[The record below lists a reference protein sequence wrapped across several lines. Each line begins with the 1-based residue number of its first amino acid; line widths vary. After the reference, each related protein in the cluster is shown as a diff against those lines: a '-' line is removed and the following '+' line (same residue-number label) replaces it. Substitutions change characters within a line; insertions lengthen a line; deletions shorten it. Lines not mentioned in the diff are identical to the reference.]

1 VTDRPVNNQPVNSR
15 PVNVFV
21 AERGNDFMADI
32 AAWLVEAAELAGHV
46 SRLVRDGSLPTDAAA
61 INLVVAPHEFY
72 VLSDADD
79 AAIDAA
85 ARCSVPVC
93 TEQPGT
99 SWFDMTVLLSR
110 ASPMVLD
117 INTHGV
123 AALQAE
129 GIAAQHLRLG
139 GVPSMDRRSARTE
152 HPGDHPSEHPSEHPT
167 DRAIDRPCDVL
178 FLGGLTGYRAATL
191 ATLAPQLWE
200 RRADLRLFDFSR
212 PVDGAIESL
221 VFGAAKYDL
230 LASSRLLVNI
240 HRDAGD
246 AGDAG
251 DGGAN
256 HYFEWA
262 RLIEAMAN
270 GCVVV
275 TEPATGFAPLKSGT
289 HFIETTDVATTI
301 AALLEDPERC
311 AEISR
316 AGSIAV
322 LEEHPLVD
330 SLAPILAA
338 IPGHSGSS
346 RSATRSATRS
356 SATRGSA
363 TRGSA
368 PPYRSKLRRAQQIPL
383 LPAFRP
389 TTIFRRRVYGALH
402 DEMSLQR
409 SIDAAR
415 CAYRHG
421 DTEHVEVTTSASYA
435 NATADATPDATPE
448 VSVIVT
454 LFDYAAVVGETLD
467 SIVASTDVDI
477 EIVIVDDHSNDHG
490 RQVVKD
496 FIAAHPDTPIVL
508 IGVDANRGLPAS
520 RNRAIEHARGA
531 KIMVMDADNH
541 VYPTCLRRLADAL
554 DAHPGAAFSWTILE
568 EFGKTTG
575 LRSATGWHVPWLCSA
590 NHIDAQAM
598 FRATTFEQHG
608 GYRVDDALVFGWE
621 DWEMWLRLA
630 AAGERGVHVA
640 EMLGRYRTQE
650 TSMLATSNL
659 FGDLMLEHLRELH
672 PTLPWPILAGP

>member
-32 AAWLVEAAELAGHV
+32 AAWLVEAAALAGHV

-79 AAIDAA
+79 AAIHAA
-85 ARCSVPVC
+85 ARCSIPVC

-167 DRAIDRPCDVL
+167 DRATDRPCDVL

-240 HRDAGD
+240 HR
-246 AGDAG
+246 DAG

>member
-1 VTDRPVNNQPVNSR
+1 MTEQAVTNR

-85 ARCSVPVC
+85 ARCSIPVC

-123 AALQAE
+123 AALQVE

-139 GVPSMDRRSARTE
+139 GVPSMDRRSART
-152 HPGDHPSEHPSEHPT
+152 DDAT
-167 DRAIDRPCDVL
+167 DRPTDVL
-178 FLGGLTGYRAATL
+178 FLGGLTNYRAATL

-246 AGDAG
+246 AGDGA
-251 DGGAN
+251 AN

-275 TEPATGFAPLKSGT
+275 TEPATGFAPLQSGT

-301 AALLEDPERC
+301 AELLDDPERC
-311 AEISR
+311 AEIST

-330 SLAPILAA
+330 SLAPILAV
-338 IPGHSGSS
+338 IPAANPEHGGSS
-346 RSATRSATRS
+346 RS
-356 SATRGSA
+356 G

-389 TTIFRRRVYGALH
+389 TTIFRRRVYAALH

-421 DTEHVEVTTSASYA
+421 DGEHAEVITSTSYE
-435 NATADATPDATPE
+435 NATPE

-490 RQVVKD
+490 RQVVID
-496 FIAAHPDTPIVL
+496 FIVAHPDTPIVL

-520 RNRAIEHARGA
+520 RNRAIEHARGP
-531 KIMVMDADNH
+531 KVMVMDADNH
-541 VYPTCLRRLADAL
+541 VYPTCMRRLATAL
-554 DAHPGAAFSWTILE
+554 DAHPGAAFSWSILE

-575 LRSATGWHVPWLCSA
+575 LRSATGWHVPWLCVA

-598 FRATTFEQHG
+598 FRAATFKQHG

-630 AAGERGVHVA
+630 ASGERGVHVA

-672 PTLPWPILAGP
+672 PTLPWPSPAGP

>member
-1 VTDRPVNNQPVNSR
+1 VTNR

-32 AAWLVEAAELAGHV
+32 AAWLVEAAELAGHR
-46 SRLVRDGSLPTDAAA
+46 SQLVRDGSLPTDAAA

-85 ARCSVPVC
+85 ARCSIPVC

-123 AALQAE
+123 AALQAA
-129 GIAAQHLRLG
+129 GIEAQHLRLG
-139 GVPSMDRRSARTE
+139 GVPSMDRRSA
-152 HPGDHPSEHPSEHPT
+152 GT
-167 DRAIDRPCDVL
+167 DRPAGRPTDVL
-178 FLGGLTGYRAATL
+178 FLGGLTDYRAATL

-200 RRADLRLFDFSR
+200 HRADLRLFDFSR
-212 PVDGAIESL
+212 PVDGTIESL

-230 LASSRLLVNI
+230 LASSKILVNI

-251 DGGAN
+251 GAGGAGGAAN

-275 TEPATGFAPLKSGT
+275 TEPATGCAPLQSGT
-289 HFIETTDVATTI
+289 HFIETTDLATTI
-301 AALLEDPERC
+301 AELLNDPERC
-311 AEISR
+311 AEISA

-330 SLAPILAA
+330 SLAPILESIPAQNPAA
-338 IPGHSGSS
+338 NPEQSGRLR
-346 RSATRSATRS
+346 RSGTGRAVPS
-356 SATRGSA
+356 
-363 TRGSA
+363 
-368 PPYRSKLRRAQQIPL
+368 YRSKLRRAQQIPL

-389 TTIFRRRVYGALH
+389 TTALRRRVYAALH

-421 DTEHVEVTTSASYA
+421 DAEHVEVITSAAYR
-435 NATADATPDATPE
+435 DATPDATPE

-467 SIVASTDVDI
+467 SIVASTNVDI

-490 RQVVKD
+490 RQVVSD
-496 FIAAHPDTPIVL
+496 FIEAHPDTPIVL

-531 KIMVMDADNH
+531 KVMVMDADNH
-541 VYPTCLRRLADAL
+541 VYPSCLRRLADAL
-554 DAHPGAAFSWTILE
+554 DAHPGAAFSWSILE

-575 LRSATGWHVPWLCSA
+575 LRSATGWHVPWLCVA

-598 FRATTFEQHG
+598 FRAATFEQHG

-630 AAGERGVHVA
+630 ASGERGVHVG

-672 PTLPWPILAGP
+672 PTLPWPRP

>member
-1 VTDRPVNNQPVNSR
+1 
-15 PVNVFV
+15 VNVFV

-32 AAWLVEAAELAGHV
+32 AAWLVEAAALAGHV

-246 AGDAG
+246 
-251 DGGAN
+251 GGAN

-275 TEPATGFAPLKSGT
+275 TEPATGFAPLKSGA

>member
-1 VTDRPVNNQPVNSR
+1 MTDRPATNR
-15 PVNVFV
+15 LVNVFV

-32 AAWLVEAAELAGHV
+32 AGWLAEAAELAGHP

-72 VLSDADD
+72 VLSDADN

-85 ARCSVPVC
+85 VQCSIPVC

-99 SWFDMTVLLSR
+99 PWFDMTVLLSR

-129 GIAAQHLRLG
+129 GIDAQHLRLG
-139 GVPSMDRRSARTE
+139 GVPSMDRRRAGTGR
-152 HPGDHPSEHPSEHPT
+152 PT
-167 DRAIDRPCDVL
+167 DVL
-178 FLGGLTGYRAATL
+178 FLGGLTDYRAATL
-191 ATLAPQLWE
+191 AALAAQLWE

-221 VFGAAKYDL
+221 VFGEAKYDL

-240 HRDAGD
+240 HRDGGD
-246 AGDAG
+246 GG

-262 RLIEAMAN
+262 RLVEAMAN

-275 TEPATGFAPLKSGT
+275 TEPATGFAPLESGT
-289 HFIETTDVATTI
+289 HFIETTNVAATI
-301 AALLEDPERC
+301 ADLLDDADRC
-311 AEISR
+311 AEISS
-316 AGSIAV
+316 AASVAV
-322 LEEHPLVD
+322 LKEHPLVD
-330 SLAPILAA
+330 SLGPILAA
-338 IPGHSGSS
+338 LPLPGIGSHGS
-346 RSATRSATRS
+346 TKRRSVPS
-356 SATRGSA
+356 
-363 TRGSA
+363 
-368 PPYRSKLRRAQQIPL
+368 YRSKLRRAQQIPL
-383 LPAFRP
+383 LPPFRP
-389 TTIFRRRVYGALH
+389 TTALRRRVYTALH

-415 CAYRHG
+415 CIHRHG
-421 DTEHVEVTTSASYA
+421 DAEHVEVITSASYK
-435 NATADATPDATPE
+435 NATTDATPE

-454 LFDYAAVVGETLD
+454 LFDYAEVVGATLD

-490 RQVVKD
+490 RQAVSD
-496 FIAAHPDTPIVL
+496 FIEAHPDTPIVL

-520 RNRAIEHARGA
+520 RNRAIEHARGT
-531 KIMVMDADNH
+531 KVMVMDADNH

-554 DAHPGAAFSWTILE
+554 DAHPGAAFSWSILE

-575 LRSATGWHVPWLCSA
+575 LRSATGWHVPWLCVA

-598 FRATTFEQHG
+598 FRASTFEQHG

-630 AAGERGVHVA
+630 ASGERGVHVA

-650 TSMLATSNL
+650 TSMLSTSNL

-672 PTLPWPILAGP
+672 PMLPWLTPPGP

>member
-1 VTDRPVNNQPVNSR
+1 VTNR

-32 AAWLVEAAELAGHV
+32 AAWLVEAAELAGHL

-85 ARCSVPVC
+85 ARCSIPVC

-129 GIAAQHLRLG
+129 GIEAQHLRLG
-139 GVPSMDRRSARTE
+139 GVPSMDRRSYST
-152 HPGDHPSEHPSEHPT
+152 HQPTSQPT
-167 DRAIDRPCDVL
+167 DRPTDVL
-178 FLGGLTGYRAATL
+178 FLGGLTDYRAATL

-230 LASSRLLVNI
+230 LASSRILVNI

-251 DGGAN
+251 GAAN

-275 TEPATGFAPLKSGT
+275 TEPATGFAPLQSGK
-289 HFIETTDVATTI
+289 HFIETTDLATTI
-301 AALLEDPERC
+301 AELLNDPERC
-311 AEISR
+311 AEISA

-330 SLAPILAA
+330 SLGPILASLPL
-338 IPGHSGSS
+338 PGIGSHGS
-346 RSATRSATRS
+346 TKRRSVPS
-356 SATRGSA
+356 
-363 TRGSA
+363 
-368 PPYRSKLRRAQQIPL
+368 YRSKLRRAQQIPL

-389 TTIFRRRVYGALH
+389 TTALRRRVYTALH

-415 CAYRHG
+415 CIHRHG
-421 DTEHVEVTTSASYA
+421 DAEHVEVITSASYR
-435 NATADATPDATPE
+435 DATPDATPE

-490 RQVVKD
+490 RQVVSD
-496 FIAAHPDTPIVL
+496 FIEAHPDTPIVL

-520 RNRAIEHARGA
+520 RNRAIAHARGA
-531 KIMVMDADNH
+531 KVMVMDADNH

-554 DAHPGAAFSWTILE
+554 NAHPGAAFSWSILE

-575 LRSATGWHVPWLCSA
+575 LRSATGWHVPWLCVA

-598 FRATTFEQHG
+598 FRASTFEQHG

-630 AAGERGVHVA
+630 ASGERGVHVA

-672 PTLPWPILAGP
+672 PTLPWPTPAGP

>member
-1 VTDRPVNNQPVNSR
+1 VTNRPVTNR

-21 AERGNDFMADI
+21 AESGNDFMADI
-32 AAWLVEAAELAGHV
+32 AGWLAEAAELVGHP

-85 ARCSVPVC
+85 VRCSTPVC

-129 GIAAQHLRLG
+129 GIEAQHLRLG
-139 GVPSMDRRSARTE
+139 GVPSMDRRSASDGR
-152 HPGDHPSEHPSEHPT
+152 PT
-167 DRAIDRPCDVL
+167 DVL
-178 FLGGLTGYRAATL
+178 FLGGLTDYRAATL
-191 ATLAPQLWE
+191 ATLASQLWE
-200 RRADLRLFDFSR
+200 RQADLRLFDFSR

-240 HRDAGD
+240 HRDGGD
-246 AGDAG
+246 GG

-262 RLIEAMAN
+262 RLVEAMAN

-275 TEPATGFAPLKSGT
+275 TEPATGFAPLESGK
-289 HFIETTDVATTI
+289 HFIETTDIAATI
-301 AALLEDPERC
+301 ADLLDDADRC
-311 AEISR
+311 AEIST
-316 AGSIAV
+316 AASVAV

-330 SLAPILAA
+330 SLGPLLAA
-338 IPGHSGSS
+338 VPAANRQHSGSS
-346 RSATRSATRS
+346 RRFATGRSVPS
-356 SATRGSA
+356 
-363 TRGSA
+363 
-368 PPYRSKLRRAQQIPL
+368 YRSKLRRAQQIPL
-383 LPAFRP
+383 LPPFRP
-389 TTIFRRRVYGALH
+389 TTALRRRVYTALH

-415 CAYRHG
+415 CIHRYG
-421 DTEHVEVTTSASYA
+421 DAQHVEVITSASYK
-435 NATADATPDATPE
+435 NATPE

-490 RQVVKD
+490 RQVVRD
-496 FIAAHPDTPIVL
+496 FIEAHPDTPIVL
-508 IGVDANRGLPAS
+508 VGVDANRGLPAS

-531 KIMVMDADNH
+531 KVMVMDADNH

-554 DAHPGAAFSWTILE
+554 DTHPDAAFSWSILE

-575 LRSATGWHVPWLCSA
+575 LRSATGWHVPWLCVA

-598 FRATTFEQHG
+598 FRASTFEQHG
-608 GYRVDDALVFGWE
+608 GYRIDDALVFGWE

-630 AAGERGVHVA
+630 ASGERGVHVA
-640 EMLGRYRTQE
+640 EMLGRYRTQD

-672 PTLPWPILAGP
+672 PTLPWPTPAGP